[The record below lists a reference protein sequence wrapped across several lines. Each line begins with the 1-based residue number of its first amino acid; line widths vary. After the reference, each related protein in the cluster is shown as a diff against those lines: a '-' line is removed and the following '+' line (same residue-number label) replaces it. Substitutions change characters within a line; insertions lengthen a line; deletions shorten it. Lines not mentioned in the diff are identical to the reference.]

1 MRMKV
6 SGLESVELVGE
17 IAGLHESD
25 GYLVMNV
32 RLTTPVGWHARAA
45 LTHKDLMALVKL
57 LLKPANLRYVIFGF
71 GKPGKQKDDTAVS
84 Q

>member
-1 MRMKV
+1 MKMKV
-6 SGLESVELVGE
+6 SGLENIELAGD
-17 IAGLHESD
+17 IAGLNESD

-45 LTHKDLMALVKL
+45 LNHKDLMTLMKL
-57 LLKPANLRYVIFGF
+57 LLKPANLRYILFGF
-71 GKPGKQKDDTAVS
+71 GKPGRLKDDTAAS

>member
-6 SGLESVELVGE
+6 SGLENVELVGE

-32 RLTTPVGWHARAA
+32 RLTKPVGWHARAA
-45 LTHKDLMALVKL
+45 LTHKDLMALLKL
-57 LLKPANLRYVIFGF
+57 LLKPANLRYTVFGF
-71 GKPGKQKDDTAVS
+71 GKPGKQKNNTAAS
-84 Q
+84 R

>member
-6 SGLESVELVGE
+6 SGLENIEFVGD

-32 RLTTPVGWHARAA
+32 RLTTPAGW
-45 LTHKDLMALVKL
+45 
-57 LLKPANLRYVIFGF
+57 
-71 GKPGKQKDDTAVS
+71 
-84 Q
+84 